1 MLCFDREIL
10 VRRILCFAWSIL
22 LFCVILIQP
31 VPAQNNPEQEG
42 RASTVVDSSEGALG
56 QTAEIRLEK
65 EERLEKAIEYQKA
78 KNTVYFADQGYTV
91 VFLVLFLFLGISA
104 YLRRQVEKI
113 TKKRFWVVAFY
124 SILFFLILFIFGFP
138 TNYYGFSLEQKYE
151 LSNQTFFQWFGEEL
165 LSLLVGVIIALILV
179 EGIYLALMRA
189 PRTWWIYVSG
199 FFIIFTVVLVNLAPI
214 LIMPLFNV
222 YTPLPEGELRDRL
235 VRLSH
240 KANVEVEDIFTMDMS
255 KQTKKANA
263 MFTGLGNTKRI
274 VLGDNL
280 INEFTADEIEVVIAH
295 EMGHNL
301 KHHIWW
307 GILFSAILLGIGFLI
322 IHLIGPRIIT
332 RFRNRLK
339 IENMADVA
347 GLPLI
352 LLIFVIYGII
362 TMPIGPAFSRQ
373 MERQADKFALD
384 MTYNKEAFISTMD
397 KLAYINLADPDPSP
411 TIEFL
416 LYDHPPISKRIKF
429 AEEYEF

>member
-1 MLCFDREIL
+1 M
-10 VRRILCFAWSIL
+10 RRILSFVLLIL
-22 LFCVILIQP
+22 LCSIILIQS
-31 VPAQNNPEQEG
+31 VPAQNQSEQELSIP
-42 RASTVVDSSEGALG
+42 AMADSSEEALA
-56 QTAEIRLEK
+56 QTIQTQLEK

-78 KNTVYFADQGYTV
+78 KNIHYFADQGYTI
-91 VFLVLFLFLGISA
+91 VFLILFLFLGISA
-104 YLRRQVEKI
+104 YLRRQIEKI
-113 TKKRFWVVAFY
+113 TQKRFWVVAFY
-124 SILFFLILFIFGFP
+124 TLLFLIIAFVIGFP
-138 TNYYGFSLEQKYE
+138 SSYYGFSLEHEYE

-165 LSLLVGVIIALILV
+165 LSLLVLAIIALIAV
-179 EGIYLALMRA
+179 EGIYLALRKA
-189 PRTWWIYVSG
+189 PRTWWIYVSVV
-199 FFIIFTVVLVNLAPI
+199 FIIFTVILVNLAPI

-235 VRLSH
+235 VKLSH

-280 INEFTADEIEVVIAH
+280 IDEFTADEIEVVIAH

-301 KHHIWW
+301 LHHIWR
-307 GILFSAILLGIGFLI
+307 GILFSSILMGIGFFL
-322 IHLIGPRIIT
+322 IHLSGPRIIT

-347 GLPLI
+347 SLPLI
-352 LLIFVIYGII
+352 FLIFVIYGIV
-362 TMPIGPAFSRQ
+362 TMPIGPGFSRHI
-373 MERQADKFALD
+373 ERQADKFALD

-397 KLAYINLADPDPSP
+397 KLAYINLSDPNPSP
-411 TIEFL
+411 IIEFL

-429 AEEYEF
+429 AEEYKF